1 MLNDSKEGSN
11 EIRTWF
17 DISKS
22 TDSDLIDE
30 LDKSRISV
38 YGFISRGGKNLI
50 SKIKLPISF
59 ASFQFLKWRETR
71 GIRENRFWNNK
82 SNTSPFCQSI
92 STSCFKNLNQ
102 CAVKENWLENSLKSS
117 RISSHINL
125 KFNRVFG
132 EREVN
137 YKATRGVSVIIK
149 PQLINVIILEI
160 LDRTLMI
167 IVHRRRGVEIQTR
180 ISIPVFTVYP
190 RRSSSS
196 TPIYSN
202 RGGGGKNNST
212 NFKSRYLF
220 FPSPP
225 SANNIS
231 PLELINF
238 LRRGRPFD
246 AIYFYVSQFILASPR
261 DDRSIPR

>member
-1 MLNDSKEGSN
+1 M
-11 EIRTWF
+11 
-17 DISKS
+17 
-22 TDSDLIDE
+22 
-30 LDKSRISV
+30 
-38 YGFISRGGKNLI
+38 
-50 SKIKLPISF
+50 
-59 ASFQFLKWRETR
+59 
-71 GIRENRFWNNK
+71 
-82 SNTSPFCQSI
+82 
-92 STSCFKNLNQ
+92 
-102 CAVKENWLENSLKSS
+102 ENSLKSS

-212 NFKSRYLF
+212 NFKSCYLF